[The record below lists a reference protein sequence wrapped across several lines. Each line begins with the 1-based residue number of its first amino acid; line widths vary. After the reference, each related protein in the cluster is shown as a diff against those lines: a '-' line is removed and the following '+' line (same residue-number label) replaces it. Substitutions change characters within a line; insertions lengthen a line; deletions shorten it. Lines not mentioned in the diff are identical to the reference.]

1 MIQKNLSILLIL
13 LVFTFNACKRNAHKK
28 KVEKEIET
36 AVTVDSTETKEV
48 TQVEVLKTEETPKI
62 TVEPAEVDFKF
73 LKIKSKVDFKGAG
86 EDQSFPA
93 TIQIKKDSII
103 WISVSIGIEVAR
115 GIITRDS
122 VVFLDRIHR
131 NYYKFDFNSLSEQFN
146 FNLNYDLVQSL
157 LIGNMPIRK
166 RDDDVITKEQAV
178 FKILQDLKILQ
189 LENYIAEDNLK
200 LVRLFG
206 KTANDSSTINVG
218 YGDFQNINALV
229 IPQSVKVQI
238 EAQSNGKAINTIVNL
253 QHNRIDFLDES
264 PGFPFTIPKT
274 YQQVFLKR

>member
-13 LVFTFNACKRNAHKK
+13 LVFSFSACKRGNQKK
-28 KVEKEIET
+28 KIEKEAEAIAKVDSVETQKVEKVEI
-36 AVTVDSTETKEV
+36 
-48 TQVEVLKTEETPKI
+48 LKTEEPQKI
-62 TVEPAEVDFKF
+62 DVKPAEVDFKF

-93 TIQIKKDSII
+93 TLQIKKDSII
-103 WISVSIGIEVAR
+103 WISVAVGLEVAR

-122 VVFLDRIHR
+122 IVFLDRIHR

-146 FNLNYDLVQSL
+146 FKLNYDLVQSL
-157 LIGNMPIRK
+157 LIGNMPIQK
-166 RDDDVITKEQAV
+166 RNEDVVTKETTF

-200 LVRLFG
+200 LARLFG
-206 KTANDSSTINVG
+206 KTANEASMINVDYGNFQTINQFV
-218 YGDFQNINALV
+218 L
-229 IPQSVKVQI
+229 PQSIKVQI
-238 EAQSNGKAINTIVNL
+238 DAQSNGKVVNTIINL

-264 PGFPFTIPKT
+264 PGFPFSIPKT

>member
-13 LVFTFNACKRNAHKK
+13 FVFSLSACKRNAHKK
-28 KVEKEIET
+28 KIEKENEVIAKVDSVETQKVEKL
-36 AVTVDSTETKEV
+36 
-48 TQVEVLKTEETPKI
+48 EVLKTEETPKV
-62 TVEPAEVDFKF
+62 TVEPAEVDFKY

-93 TIQIKKDSII
+93 TIQIKKDSVI
-103 WISVSIGIEVAR
+103 WISVAVGLEVAR

-122 VVFLDRIHR
+122 IVFLDRIHR

-157 LIGNMPIRK
+157 LIGNMPIRQ
-166 RDDDVITKEQAV
+166 RQQDSVSKEERF

-189 LENYIAEDNLK
+189 LENYIAQDNLK

-206 KTANDSSTINVG
+206 KTANAASTINVG
-218 YGDFQNINALV
+218 YGEFQNINTV
-229 IPQSVKVQI
+229 VMPQSVKVQI
-238 EAQSNGKAINTIVNL
+238 DAQSNAKEINTMINL
-253 QHNRIDFLDES
+253 QHNRIDFLEES